1 MGMFDYVHYQG
12 KQYQSKDTP
21 NQLMD
26 KYKIETDETSG
37 QDTLWVQ
44 EYDTEYVEEP
54 ELWMK
59 GYFKEINQRWVRLED
74 FDGLIKFYRQGEDK
88 KSWINYKALFFALQA
103 NSHLFIIFFLEYTTI
118 AYHNENKSI
127 EL

>member
-21 NQLMD
+21 NQLID

-44 EYDTEYVEEP
+44 EYDMEYVEEP

-59 GYFKEINQRWVRLED
+59 GYFKQINQRWVRLED

-88 KSWINYKALFFALQA
+88 KSWINYKALFMDGVVIKL
-103 NSHLFIIFFLEYTTI
+103 TCVV
-118 AYHNENKSI
+118 ENGD
-127 EL
+127 E